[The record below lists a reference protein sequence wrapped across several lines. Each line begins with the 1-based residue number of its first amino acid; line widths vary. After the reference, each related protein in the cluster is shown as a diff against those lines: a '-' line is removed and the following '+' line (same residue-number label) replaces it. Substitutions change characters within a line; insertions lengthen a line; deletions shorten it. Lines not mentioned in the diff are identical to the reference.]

1 MLKKCSKI
9 KKFVISFTARL
20 LNVDEDKI
28 TLETIIPDMFLLT
41 MFFIKSFPSQKA
53 VAVVDNIE
61 KVYTVKKAIEIF
73 EKK

>member
-1 MLKKCSKI
+1 MLKKCNRI
-9 KKFVISFTARL
+9 KKFVISFTAKL

-41 MFFIKSFPSQKA
+41 MFFIKSFPLQEA
-53 VAVVDNIE
+53 IVVVDNVE
-61 KVYTVKKAIEIF
+61 KVYTVQKAIEIF